1 MKKLLLG
8 TVIASALGLTACG
21 DGSIDDI
28 AKNPTPLIPQAT
40 LVFDPANSSVPLPN
54 DLLFNGTTDGTLNV
68 PGEGPGKY
76 TNPQVA
82 LGALDGWSTT
92 EPINIKVNLPTKN
105 KNDEAVD
112 LGISEA
118 SVKQAGAIRVF
129 EATVGGV
136 LSSDAS
142 CKSKPSLSACK
153 VGSEL
158 QYGTDFTTAVSGNQI
173 SVVPLKPLKANQSY
187 LYVVTTKVEDTE
199 GRAIGP
205 STTYNALKLDVKTNP
220 LGTDQQRTLQ
230 TVVNSYEAGVSKEVD
245 PKSITYAGLYT
256 TQSVA
261 NVFETAKAKMAADFQ
276 GYITELTAYQKAGNT
291 PDATYLSG
299 LSKKYPYAPT
309 VVPGSVKQV
318 MNGDAP
324 ATAADRLKIT
334 EPSLEKTILDNAIV
348 YSAKLRL
355 PIYSECSSVQCKER
369 DAANNPTGFWKAAG
383 DSPLAVLSAIKSGGL
398 SQAKFAQQAVAQG
411 LTPAQVAQVQTN
423 PSLLVGKTFKLDN
436 GSPVD
441 SAQMLTKFNPLP
453 AIRKDDQGNFEY
465 ETVDVQI
472 TIPKESDDVKMPT
485 AGFPVTIAMHG
496 ISAVKEMALVYSGTY
511 ASKGVSTIAIDL
523 PLHGGRSYREG
534 NSGPYLVSA
543 TSPDSV
549 KRLLP
554 DSYQDFKG
562 SATTFVNIG
571 SPLTIRDNFRQGIM
585 DELALRLALPV
596 ISQQLKGANSA
607 WATNDAVKTVLDVNG
622 VTAQGLSLGAMISAD
637 FSVYANSG
645 IVNPATGKKLD
656 TNPYAISGVSLV
668 APSGGLA
675 ASFAGSNTFGQTLYQ
690 ALQSNP
696 QFSKLV
702 TDAAKAKNISK
713 EDDPDAY
720 EALQRQV
727 YVGFIPQF
735 GFAVQ
740 TIIDSID
747 PINYGAAMK
756 AMNIPTHLIE
766 IVGNGNDNPSDRVLP
781 NRFNGLPISKDVT
794 LPLKGFPLAGTEPL
808 ISAIGLKCVSK
819 KGDIVDGKPVGVAG
833 SGAVRFV
840 KGAHSTLVNPSSEF
854 NSTPNTDFLT
864 VSLEMQSQVI
874 AFAKSAHAGKPQI
887 FINSGDDV
895 IKPCE

>member
-21 DGSIDDI
+21 EGSIDDI

-40 LVFDPANSSVPLPN
+40 VVFNPTSSSVPLPN
-54 DLLFNGTTDGTLNV
+54 DLLFNGSTDGTLNM

-92 EPINIKVNLPTKN
+92 QPINIKVNLPTKN
-105 KNDEAVD
+105 KKGEAVT

-118 SVKQAGAIRVF
+118 SVKQAGAVRVF

-136 LSSDAS
+136 LSSDQS
-142 CKSKPSLSACK
+142 CKTKPSLSACK
-153 VGSEL
+153 VGAEL
-158 QYGTDFTTAVSGNQI
+158 QYGTDFTTVVSGNQI

-187 LYVVTTKVEDTE
+187 LYVVTDKIEDTE
-199 GRAIGP
+199 GRAIG
-205 STTYNALKLDVKTNP
+205 SSSTYNALKLDVETNP
-220 LGTDQQRTLQ
+220 LGTDQQRALQ
-230 TVVNSYEAGVSKEVD
+230 AVVNSYEKGVSKEVESN
-245 PKSITYAGLYT
+245 SIIYSGLYT
-256 TQSVA
+256 TQSIA
-261 NVFETAKAKMAADFQ
+261 NVFETAKAKMAADFRSYNQ
-276 GYITELTAYQKAGNT
+276 ELLDYAQDFEPT
-291 PDATYLSG
+291 PAFLAS
-299 LSKKYPYAPT
+299 LRKKYPYAPT

-318 MNGDAP
+318 LNDDDTP
-324 ATAADRLKIT
+324 STAADRLQIT
-334 EPSLEKTILDNAIV
+334 NLAEKNILDNAMV
-348 YSAKLRL
+348 YTAKLQL
-355 PIYSECSSVQCKER
+355 PIYSECSSVECKEL
-369 DAANNPTGFWKAAG
+369 DAAKNPTGFWKAAG
-383 DSPLAVLSAIKSGGL
+383 DSPLAVLSALKAGTL
-398 SQAKFAQQAVAQG
+398 SRNNFAAQAEKQG
-411 LTPAQVAQVQTN
+411 LTAEQVTQVQTN
-423 PSLLVGKTFKLDN
+423 PSLLVGRTFKLDN
-436 GSPVD
+436 GKAVD
-441 SAQMLTKFNPLP
+441 EVQMLTKFNPLP
-453 AIRKDDQGNFEY
+453 AIRKDDKGNLEY

-472 TIPKESDDVKMPT
+472 TIPKESADMKIP
-485 AGFPVTIAMHG
+485 AKGFPVTIALHG

-511 ASKGVSTIAIDL
+511 AAQGVATIAIDL
-523 PLHGGRSYREG
+523 PLHGGRSYRDG
-534 NSGPYLVSA
+534 DSGPYTVSA
-543 TSPDSV
+543 TAKDSV
-549 KRLLP
+549 RKLLP
-554 DSYQDFKG
+554 DTFDNFNG

-596 ISQQLKGANSA
+596 ISKQLKHANSA
-607 WATNDAVKTVLDVNG
+607 WATNDAVKTVLDVDG
-622 VTAQGLSLGAMISAD
+622 VTAQGLSLGAMIAAD

-645 IVNPATGKKLD
+645 IVNPATGKKLE
-656 TNPYAISGVSLV
+656 TNPYTTSAVSLV

-675 ASFAGSNTFGQTLYQ
+675 ASFAGSNSFGPVLYK

-696 QFSKLV
+696 QFTKLV

-713 EDDPDAY
+713 DDNPQAY

-747 PINYGAAMK
+747 PINYGAALK
-756 AMNIPTHLIE
+756 SFPTHLIE
-766 IVGNGNDNPSDRVLP
+766 IVGNGNDNPADQVLP
-781 NRFNGLPISKDVT
+781 NRFNGLPIDKDVV

-819 KGDIVDGKPVGVAG
+819 KGTDEDGPVRVDG

-840 KGAHSTLVNPSSEF
+840 KGAHSTLVNPSSPF
-854 NSTPNTDFLT
+854 NSTQPNLDFFP
-864 VSLEMQSQVI
+864 VAVEMQTQVI
-874 AFAKSAHAGKPQI
+874 SFAKSAHAGKPQI
-887 FINSGDDV
+887 VINSGDDV